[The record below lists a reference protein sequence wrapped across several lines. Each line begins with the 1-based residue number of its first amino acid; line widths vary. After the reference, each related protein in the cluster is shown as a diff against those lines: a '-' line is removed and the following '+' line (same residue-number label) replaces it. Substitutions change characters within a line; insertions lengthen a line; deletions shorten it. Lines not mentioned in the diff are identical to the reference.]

1 MTSSILFVNS
11 RELRRKHGDLVTLNI
26 FGQKVIVVCGH
37 QTLTEVLERKAYFTV
52 EHPVV
57 FGYTEY
63 FESSGTQFV
72 LILMLY
78 NW

>member
-1 MTSSILFVNS
+1 MILRIIFVDS

-26 FGQKVIVVCGH
+26 FGKKIIVVCGH
-37 QTLTEVLERKAYFTV
+37 QTLTEVLERKADFTA

-63 FESSGTQFV
+63 FESSGTQFA
-72 LILMLY
+72 LILILY